1 MKTKIQTLKGF
12 RDFLPATMRVRNYC
26 LDIFKQVFESFG
38 FEPLET
44 PTLEYTSTLTGK
56 SGSEIE
62 KLIYTF
68 TDKGGRKVGLRYDL
82 TVPVSKVLAIYKDK
96 IPLPFKRYQI
106 QPVWRADKPQKG
118 RYREFIQCDFDCF
131 GSTSPTTDAEIIAII
146 YYCLNKLG
154 FKQFKININSR
165 QILDNLLIQAG
176 ITSDKVSILQ
186 TLDKMAKIGQDS
198 VIDEL
203 ISKDITKTRAESL
216 LKLIKLA
223 KPDQNLTLVLKSI
236 SSFGVPKD
244 FFSFEPSLVR
254 GLDYY
259 TGTIFETT
267 VTKPKIGS
275 ITGGGR
281 FDNLI
286 STLGGPD
293 IPAVGSSLGLDRI
306 VDCIIDQNLLP
317 NLSKSSIQVLVSLF
331 DQSLMDKS
339 IEITTKLIDQGI
351 NTFLYPTAD
360 KLGKQFK
367 FASDKKIPFVLVIGP
382 DEVKN
387 NTITLKNMG
396 TSVQQNLKLKD
407 LLALFIKKS

>member
-26 LDIFKQVFESFG
+26 LNTFKQVFESFG

-44 PTLEYTSTLTGK
+44 PTLEYASTLTGK
-56 SGSEIE
+56 YGTEAN

-82 TVPVSKVLAIYKDK
+82 TVPTSKVLAMYQNK

-118 RYREFIQCDFDCF
+118 RYREFIQSDFDCF
-131 GSTSPTTDAEIIAII
+131 GSTSPTTDAEIIAIT
-146 YYCLNKLG
+146 YYCLKNIG

-165 QILDNLLIQAG
+165 QILDSLLNLAG
-176 ITSDKVSILQ
+176 ITSNKDSILQ
-186 TLDKMAKIGQDS
+186 SLDKITKIGQDA
-198 VIDEL
+198 VISEL
-203 ISKDITKTRAESL
+203 ISKNITKAKAENI

-223 KPDQNLTLVLKSI
+223 KPDQNLSQVLESV

-244 FFSFEPSLVR
+244 FFSFDPTLVR

-275 ITGGGR
+275 ISGGGR

-286 STLGGPD
+286 STLGGPN

-317 NLSKSSIQVLVSLF
+317 NLTQSSTQVLVSLF
-331 DQSLMDKS
+331 NQDLIDKS
-339 IEITTKLIDQGI
+339 IKITTQLIDCGI
-351 NTFLYPTAD
+351 NTFLYPTPD
-360 KLGKQFK
+360 KLSKQFK
-367 FASDKKIPFVLVIGP
+367 FASDKKIPYVVIIGP
-382 DEVKN
+382 DEIKN
-387 NTITLKNMG
+387 NTITLKNMSTG
-396 TSVQQNLKLKD
+396 LQQNLKQKALLD
-407 LLALFIKKS
+407 LFKNLI